1 MSRVV
6 RTTEEFCTRRKIRY
20 GTGEVSETK
29 TAAPTSVNAT
39 LSPHKVFYDKD
50 SDGNNAY
57 FIEFSIGDFNF
68 DEITI
73 RTEGF

>member
-6 RTTEEFCTRRKIRY
+6 RTTEEFCTRRKVRY

-29 TAAPTSVNAT
+29 SAPQATVSAT
-39 LSPHKVFYDKD
+39 LTPHKVFYDKD

-57 FIEFSIGDFNF
+57 FIEFTIGDFNF

-73 RTEGF
+73 RTEG